1 MFINNNECMP
11 SFLTLIKIFMFLNN
25 NERMPIVSISLNEE
39 ILKQIDS
46 LQKNLG
52 FSGRSDAIRA
62 GIRSFVAEEKQKE
75 NLSGNVNAIL
85 LVVHNDEYDNQV
97 NGIKHSYEDLIT
109 THLHSKIEGDKCM
122 ELFMLKGEADSVSS
136 ITKDFQINKK
146 MDTVKLVAL

>member
-1 MFINNNECMP
+1 
-11 SFLTLIKIFMFLNN
+11 
-25 NERMPIVSISLNEE
+25 MPIVSISLTEE
-39 ILKQIDS
+39 ILKEIDN

-62 GIRSFVAEEKQKE
+62 GIRSFVSEEKQKE

-97 NGIKHSYEDLIT
+97 TGIKHSYEDLIT

-122 ELFMLKGEADSVSS
+122 ELFMLKGEADLVGD

-146 MDTVKLVAL
+146 MDSVKLVTL

>member
-1 MFINNNECMP
+1 
-11 SFLTLIKIFMFLNN
+11 MFLNN
-25 NERMPIVSISLNEE
+25 NGCMPIVSISLTDE
-39 ILKQIDS
+39 ILKEIDT

-62 GIRSFVAEEKQKE
+62 GIRSFVSEEKQKE

-122 ELFMLKGEADSVSS
+122 ELFMLKGEADSVSD

-146 MDTVKLVAL
+146 MDTIKLVTL

>member
-1 MFINNNECMP
+1 
-11 SFLTLIKIFMFLNN
+11 
-25 NERMPIVSISLNEE
+25 MPIVSISLTDE
-39 ILKQIDS
+39 ILKEIDS

-62 GIRSFVAEEKQKE
+62 GIRSFVSEEKQKE
-75 NLSGNVNAIL
+75 NLSGNVNPIL

-136 ITKDFQINKK
+136 ITKDFQINKR
-146 MDTVKLVAL
+146 MDTVKLVTL

>member
-1 MFINNNECMP
+1 
-11 SFLTLIKIFMFLNN
+11 
-25 NERMPIVSISLNEE
+25 MPIVSISLTEE
-39 ILKQIDS
+39 ILREIDA

-62 GIRSFVAEEKQKE
+62 GIRSFVSEEKQKE

-122 ELFMLKGEADSVSS
+122 ELFMLKGEAESVSS
-136 ITKDFQINKK
+136 ITKDFQINKR
-146 MDTVKLVAL
+146 MDTVKLVTL

>member
-1 MFINNNECMP
+1 
-11 SFLTLIKIFMFLNN
+11 
-25 NERMPIVSISLNEE
+25 MPIVSISLTEE
-39 ILKQIDS
+39 ILKEIDS

-75 NLSGNVNAIL
+75 DVSGNVNAIL

-122 ELFMLKGEADSVSS
+122 ELFMLKGEAGSVSS
-136 ITKDFQINKK
+136 ITKDFQINKR
-146 MDTVKLVAL
+146 MDTVKLVTL

>member
-1 MFINNNECMP
+1 
-11 SFLTLIKIFMFLNN
+11 
-25 NERMPIVSISLNEE
+25 MPIVSISLTEE
-39 ILKQIDS
+39 ILREIDA

-62 GIRSFVAEEKQKE
+62 GIRSFVSEEKQKE

-122 ELFMLKGEADSVSS
+122 ELFMLKGEAGSVSS
-136 ITKDFQINKK
+136 ITKDFQINKR
-146 MDTVKLVAL
+146 MDTVKLVTL

>member
-1 MFINNNECMP
+1 
-11 SFLTLIKIFMFLNN
+11 
-25 NERMPIVSISLNEE
+25 MPIVSISLTEE
-39 ILKQIDS
+39 ILKEIDT

-62 GIRSFVAEEKQKE
+62 GIRSFVSEEKQKE

-122 ELFMLKGEADSVSS
+122 ELFMLKGEADLVSG

-146 MDTVKLVAL
+146 MDSVKLVTL

>member
-1 MFINNNECMP
+1 
-11 SFLTLIKIFMFLNN
+11 MFLNSN
-25 NERMPIVSISLNEE
+25 RHMPIVSISLTEE
-39 ILKQIDS
+39 ILKEIDS

-62 GIRSFVAEEKQKE
+62 GIRSFVSEEKQKE

-136 ITKDFQINKK
+136 ITKDFQINKR
-146 MDTVKLVAL
+146 MDTVKLVTL

>member
-1 MFINNNECMP
+1 
-11 SFLTLIKIFMFLNN
+11 
-25 NERMPIVSISLNEE
+25 MPIVSISLTEE
-39 ILKQIDS
+39 ILKEIDS

-75 NLSGNVNAIL
+75 DLSGNVNAII

-122 ELFMLKGEADSVSS
+122 ELFMLKGEAGSVSS
-136 ITKDFQINKK
+136 ITKDFQINKR
-146 MDTVKLVAL
+146 MDTVKLVTL

>member
-1 MFINNNECMP
+1 
-11 SFLTLIKIFMFLNN
+11 
-25 NERMPIVSISLNEE
+25 MPIVSISLTEE
-39 ILKQIDS
+39 ILKEIDN

-62 GIRSFVAEEKQKE
+62 GIRSFVSEEKQKE

-122 ELFMLKGEADSVSS
+122 ELFMLKGEADSVIS

-146 MDTVKLVAL
+146 MDTVKFVTL

>member
-1 MFINNNECMP
+1 
-11 SFLTLIKIFMFLNN
+11 MFLNN
-25 NERMPIVSISLNEE
+25 NKHMPIVSISLTEE
-39 ILKQIDS
+39 ILKEIDS

-62 GIRSFVAEEKQKE
+62 GIRSFVSEEKQKE
-75 NLSGNVNAIL
+75 NLTGNVNAIL

-109 THLHSKIEGDKCM
+109 THLHGGSEGDPCM
-122 ELFMLKGEADSVSS
+122 ELFMLKGEANSVSD

-146 MDTVKLVAL
+146 MDTVKLVTL